1 LIVEKALKVA
11 GPGSVLAARPAGVAH
26 VYTGPLTPSG
36 RFIPRTGQTVCRAR
50 TRRLHVVAIPP
61 RWSSLLPE
69 AADQLPRLCARC
81 STCLARRR
89 TFARPRRWTPRPGRS
104 SSPSPADQYRAAY
117 ADTSPGRSCGSPG
130 AVVADCRDELAVVGH
145 LVARCF
151 TGGAPATGPTP
162 LHPAAASCGRFTRSS
177 PTSRRVL
184 APDAFAIANHTRAAE
199 YAEKAR
205 GRRAAQNQAAR
216 DAAQRL
222 RGLNPNHPGA
232 PR

>member
-81 STCLARRR
+81 STCLAACRDRRDPR
-89 TFARPRRWTPRPGRS
+89 GTTAPDGPSRQVEQPSRQAYRDTFAHLGLVELL
-104 SSPSPADQYRAAY
+104 A
-117 ADTSPGRSCGSPG
+117 G

-145 LVARCF
+145 LALLLHGWRACQDPIPAP
-151 TGGAPATGPTP
+151 GGRVLPS
-162 LHPAAASCGRFTRSS
+162 LHQVLAHQRS
-177 PTSRRVL
+177 VL